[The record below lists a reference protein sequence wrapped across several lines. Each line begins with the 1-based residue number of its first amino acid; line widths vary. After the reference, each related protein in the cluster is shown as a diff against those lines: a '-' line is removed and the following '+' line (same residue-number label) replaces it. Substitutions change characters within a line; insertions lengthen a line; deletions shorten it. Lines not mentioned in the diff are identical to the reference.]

1 MIKLLW
7 NTTNHQKDPFEL
19 KWGKY
24 HEKKTKDWIFYLVNK
39 INYKVINSEEEIN
52 QNDVLIIA
60 DSGIHFKEKLYK
72 NIKILTKKLFLFH
85 INDEH
90 LDKRSNK
97 IYSYFDHV
105 WRTCCGSQ
113 YFANNKIKCIPPGF
127 QSGFKQDFDLEKK
140 RDLKWCFFGTLHKS
154 SRHDMNFQLEKI
166 KPNFKNVIAQFD
178 DKRKSMNVDEM
189 KKIYLNTNFAPCPGG
204 FYHPES
210 YRIYEALQCG
220 TIPIVESIYNYF
232 DYTYPKNPMIKITKW
247 IEAKEIIDT
256 WSHEKI
262 LKKRKECFDWWNNYL
277 VALRSSIFEKTNN

>member
-1 MIKLLW
+1 
-7 NTTNHQKDPFEL
+7 
-19 KWGKY
+19 
-24 HEKKTKDWIFYLVNK
+24 
-39 INYKVINSEEEIN
+39 
-52 QNDVLIIA
+52 
-60 DSGIHFKEKLYK
+60 
-72 NIKILTKKLFLFH
+72 
-85 INDEH
+85 
-90 LDKRSNK
+90 
-97 IYSYFDHV
+97 
-105 WRTCCGSQ
+105 
-113 YFANNKIKCIPPGF
+113 
-127 QSGFKQDFDLEKK
+127 
-140 RDLKWCFFGTLHKS
+140 
-154 SRHDMNFQLEKI
+154 MNFQLEKI